1 MDLIFTL
8 RSPHFRD
15 SDDQNLT
22 ACFILIQHFTVPMI
36 PKPVINVYYL
46 ACG

>member
-1 MDLIFTL
+1 MDLIFTFWW
-8 RSPHFRD
+8 PHLRD

-36 PKPVINVYYL
+36 PKPVMNVYYL
-46 ACG
+46 ARG